1 MIEFIHPVLN
11 EEVRAI
17 GGHYKMDREDTLVF
31 NGKDVLYL
39 IGYAVVD
46 TSCCGAT
53 GCGYA
58 VVPGYI
64 VSLHAKRTSD
74 DHSISLIEPMEEQF
88 YQEITRIL
96 RIQEGVN
103 QVHFYHHSGDRKVVF

>member
-1 MIEFIHPVLN
+1 MIEFIHPVLD
-11 EEVRAI
+11 EEVTAI
-17 GGHYKMDREDTLVF
+17 GGYYKMAREDTLVF

-64 VSLHAKRTSD
+64 VSLHAKRTPD
-74 DHSISLIEPMEEQF
+74 DRSISLVEPLEEQV
-88 YQEITRIL
+88 YQEIARTL
-96 RIQEGVN
+96 
-103 QVHFYHHSGDRKVVF
+103 